1 MKAFRTMAFV
11 SAGLAL
17 AGCSHPAG
25 PGFSASP
32 RSGTSSVALVDRDPP
47 QVPAS
52 VEDIKI
58 TRSSTGF
65 VKAVPIE
72 PLALPAYPARAL
84 AAHTPTVTI
93 TVTIKIGKDGRVT
106 SVAPSFLGFSTPT
119 KFDSDFFGAVEAAA
133 MTWEF
138 QPAWT
143 VPLEPGK
150 DGKPVFGEPEAA
162 ETTLDAV
169 FTFSGSGFVT
179 SSVGK

>member
-1 MKAFRTMAFV
+1 MKASRTTAFV
-11 SAGLAL
+11 SAALAL

-25 PGFSASP
+25 PGFSAAP
-32 RSGTSSVALVDRDPP
+32 RSGTSSVAFVDRDPAP
-47 QVPAS
+47 SAAS
-52 VEDIKI
+52 AEDLKI

-65 VKAVPIE
+65 VQAVPME
-72 PLALPAYPARAL
+72 PLTLPAYPARAL
-84 AAHTPTVTI
+84 AAHTRTVT
-93 TVTIKIGKDGRVT
+93 VTATIRIGKDGRVI

-119 KFDSDFFGAVEAAA
+119 KFDSDFFSAVEAAA
-133 MTWEF
+133 MTWDF

-162 ETTLDAV
+162 ESTLDAV
-169 FTFSGSGFVT
+169 FTFSGTGFVT

>member
-1 MKAFRTMAFV
+1 MKAFRRMSLA
-11 SAGLAL
+11 SAALAI
-17 AGCSHPAG
+17 AGCSHTAG

-32 RSGTSSVALVDRDPP
+32 SSGTSSVTLVDREPA

-52 VEDIKI
+52 AEDIKI
-58 TRSSTGF
+58 TRSSTGS

-72 PLALPAYPARAL
+72 PLALPVYPARAL
-84 AAHTPTVTI
+84 AAHAGTVT
-93 TVTIKIGKDGRVT
+93 VTATIRIGKDGRVI

-119 KFDSDFFGAVEAAA
+119 KFDSDFFGAVESAA

-143 VPLEPGK
+143 VPLDPGK
-150 DGKPVFGEPEAA
+150 DGKPIFGEPAAA
-162 ETTLDAV
+162 EDTFDAV

-179 SSVGK
+179 SGARK

>member
-1 MKAFRTMAFV
+1 MKAFRTVALVAAALAF
-11 SAGLAL
+11 

-25 PGFSASP
+25 PGFSEAP
-32 RSGTSSVALVDRDPP
+32 RYGTSSVTFVDREPA

-52 VEDIKI
+52 AEDIKI

-65 VKAVPIE
+65 VKAVPVE

-84 AAHTPTVTI
+84 AAHVGTVT
-93 TVTIKIGKDGRVT
+93 VTATIRIAKDGRVI

-119 KFDSDFFGAVEAAA
+119 KFDSDFFGTVEKAA

-162 ETTLDAV
+162 ESTLDAV
-169 FTFSGSGFVT
+169 LTFSGSGFVT